1 MVGELGQAG
10 QEGPEERDAVVRQDG
25 DVVAVCLL
33 LVAHHGVNVGKVRLD
48 VLRLKVRRFLH
59 APVHKDDVDDVV
71 ANVTLT
77 LNLRN
82 KTYSNTSSLYFKGF
96 FTPHHTRRCARNRF
110 MISSTRVAHFN
121 FQYWHST

>member
-82 KTYSNTSSLYFKGF
+82 SKTYIQTLPLYTSKGF
-96 FTPHHTRRCARNRF
+96 LHHT
-110 MISSTRVAHFN
+110 TQEGVRVIAL
-121 FQYWHST
+121 